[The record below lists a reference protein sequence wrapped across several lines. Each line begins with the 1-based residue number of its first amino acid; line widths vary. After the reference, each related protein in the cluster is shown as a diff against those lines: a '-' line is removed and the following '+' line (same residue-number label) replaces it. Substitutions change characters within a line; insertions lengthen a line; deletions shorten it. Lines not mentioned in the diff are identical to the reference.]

1 MPEGIPMY
9 GNGQAPIF
17 ILKDGTQRTRG
28 RTAQSNNIAAAK
40 AVADAVRS
48 TLGPKGMDKMLV
60 DSMGDVVITN
70 DGATILKEMDIE
82 HPAAKMIIEVAKT
95 QEQHCFD
102 GTTSAV
108 ILSGEL
114 LKRSEDLIE
123 QNVHPTVIC
132 EGFRLAAERAIG
144 LMEGHGISTEND
156 DGVLQEVAKT
166 ALTGKSAGAVK
177 SFMADICVRAVNAVG
192 VIEDDERLVDL
203 SDIKVE
209 KRQGGSIKDSSLID
223 GIHLDK
229 ERVHAGMPRSVSDA
243 KIALVNSAIEVKKT
257 EVDAKIQITDPN
269 QLALSPKHK
278 SNIAGTTSAVI
289 LSGELLKRSEDLIEQ
304 NVHPTV
310 ICEGFRL
317 AAERAIGLMEG
328 HGISTENDDGV
339 LQEVAK
345 TALTG
350 KSAGAVK
357 SFMADICVRA
367 VNAVGVIE
375 DDERLVDL
383 SDIKVEKRQGGSIKD
398 SSLIDG
404 ILLDKE
410 RVHAGMPRSVSDAKI
425 ALVNSAIEVKK
436 TEVDAKIQIT
446 DPNQLALF
454 LEEEENYIRN
464 LVNTI
469 ENAGANVLICQKGID
484 ELAQHYLSKKGI
496 FAIRRAKKSDMEAL
510 AKATGGTIITNL
522 EDMSGDDLGA
532 ASRVEE
538 KKIGDSDMT
547 FITGC
552 PEAKSVS
559 VLLRGGTEH
568 VVDEIR
574 RAFDDAVGVVSVA
587 WEDGAVLTGG
597 GSVLAAVSRDLR
609 TYAETVGGRE
619 QMAIEAFASALEI
632 IPRTLAE
639 NAGLDPVT
647 TLIELRKAHAD
658 GQTHAG
664 INVYEGGVVDMKEA
678 NVVEPLRVVE
688 QAIQSATETAIMIL
702 RIDDVISSKG
712 VPMDEGMGDMG
723 DFHM

>member
-1 MPEGIPMY
+1 MY

-70 DGATILKEMDIE
+70 DGATILKEMDID

-95 QEQHCFD
+95 QEQHCYD

-108 ILSGEL
+108 VLSGEL

-132 EGFRLAAERAIG
+132 EGFRLAAEKAVE
-144 LMEGHGISTEND
+144 LLEAHGISTDNQD
-156 DGVLQEVAKT
+156 SVLMEVAKT

-192 VIEDDERLVDL
+192 IIENDER
-203 SDIKVE
+203 I
-209 KRQGGSIKDSSLID
+209 
-223 GIHLDK
+223 
-229 ERVHAGMPRSVSDA
+229 
-243 KIALVNSAIEVKKT
+243 
-257 EVDAKIQITDPN
+257 
-269 QLALSPKHK
+269 
-278 SNIAGTTSAVI
+278 
-289 LSGELLKRSEDLIEQ
+289 
-304 NVHPTV
+304 
-310 ICEGFRL
+310 
-317 AAERAIGLMEG
+317 
-328 HGISTENDDGV
+328 
-339 LQEVAK
+339 
-345 TALTG
+345 
-350 KSAGAVK
+350 
-357 SFMADICVRA
+357 
-367 VNAVGVIE
+367 
-375 DDERLVDL
+375 VDL

-410 RVHAGMPRSVSDAKI
+410 RVHAGMPRTMADAKI

-446 DPNQLALF
+446 DPNQLSLF
-454 LEEEENYIRN
+454 LEEEENYIRG
-464 LVNTI
+464 LVEKI
-469 ENAGANVLICQKGID
+469 QASGATVLICQKGID
-484 ELAQHYLSKKGI
+484 ELAQHYMSKAGI

-510 AKATGGTIITNL
+510 SKATAGRIVTNL
-522 EDMSGDDLGA
+522 DDLTEEDLGHA
-532 ASRVEE
+532 AKVEE
-538 KKIGDSDMT
+538 RKIGESDMT

-597 GSVLAAVSRDLR
+597 GSVLAALSRDLR
-609 TYAETVGGRE
+609 TFAETVGGRE

-658 GQTHAG
+658 GQSHAG
-664 INVYEGGVVDMKEA
+664 INVYDGGVVDMKEA
-678 NVVEPLRVVE
+678 NVVEPMRVVE

-712 VPMDEGMGDMG
+712 VSMDGGMGDMG
-723 DFHM
+723 GMGDFQM